1 MMKDWKRFLSI
12 GLVVALVVS
21 MCGCSK
27 KGNDSDGYVGKQTSA
42 SPELAKQYVYRMDP
56 FDFSKLQVGDG
67 DISVQGFKKI
77 RDKLYAVLQKYNY
90 MEDGSFSNEILIAE
104 ISPDGKSVENILL
117 DMPVE
122 DRDDGGEAASAEGDQ
137 KPDVY
142 ENVNYG
148 SFHMSDNGY
157 IYGCRTYDYSDYS
170 DPDNYVN
177 EHRESVCCWNMEGQ
191 LQWNAPLDGISTP
204 ETWYYVNALVGQK
217 DGSVIVLLG
226 GSEYGFIKV
235 SKDGT
240 VGELTSAGN
249 IQEMLETYSGLTVMP
264 DGKLLVSYYDS
275 GWQNMYVN
283 TYDFSTDQAGEAAK
297 IPASVAGNLS
307 GRAAVDEKGA
317 LLYST
322 ASGVY
327 RYEIGAESEET
338 VMSFVNSDLYIT
350 GFDAIISLDDNSFA
364 AIYSEYDS
372 ATYNRSLQGGIFS
385 KVDAADIPDKKVLVL
400 GGAYLYG
407 DLQKRVIDYNKSN
420 SEYKIVMKDYS
431 QYNTYEDYS
440 ACYTK
445 LNNDIISGQMPD
457 ILVVDAYNLSLE
469 KYANKGLLADIGEMI
484 QNDDE
489 LSKIDY
495 MQNVFD
501 ACKLNNKLYEVIPS
515 FTVQGYIAK
524 KSLVGDRNVW
534 TMQEAIS
541 LLNSLPA
548 DTNLFSD
555 MTKNQFVTM
564 MMQMCGT
571 QFVDVS
577 TGKCN
582 FDTPQFRDYM
592 EYAKR
597 LPDAFDDDYYNDA
610 LYKVRYESQY
620 RNGYTVLANA
630 YISDV
635 SDLVYSI
642 NGAFGEE
649 VAFVGF
655 PGTDNATPGSVI
667 NTNTSYALA
676 AHSANLEAAWQFV
689 RYYLTDE
696 YQDTVSYQLPVKK
709 AALEKNAQKAMK
721 KPSYMMDG
729 KEIEEDYRYWIN
741 DEQVTIEPLTQAQVD
756 EIVKFISS
764 VSRRAYYNTAVNNI
778 IGEELGAY
786 FKNQKS
792 AEDVSKLIQNRVQ
805 LYINENK

>member
-1 MMKDWKRFLSI
+1 M
-12 GLVVALVVS
+12 
-21 MCGCSK
+21 
-27 KGNDSDGYVGKQTSA
+27 
-42 SPELAKQYVYRMDP
+42 
-56 FDFSKLQVGDG
+56 
-67 DISVQGFKKI
+67 
-77 RDKLYAVLQKYNY
+77 
-90 MEDGSFSNEILIAE
+90 
-104 ISPDGKSVENILL
+104 
-117 DMPVE
+117 
-122 DRDDGGEAASAEGDQ
+122 
-137 KPDVY
+137 
-142 ENVNYG
+142 
-148 SFHMSDNGY
+148 
-157 IYGCRTYDYSDYS
+157 
-170 DPDNYVN
+170 
-177 EHRESVCCWNMEGQ
+177 
-191 LQWNAPLDGISTP
+191 
-204 ETWYYVNALVGQK
+204 
-217 DGSVIVLLG
+217 
-226 GSEYGFIKV
+226 
-235 SKDGT
+235 
-240 VGELTSAGN
+240 
-249 IQEMLETYSGLTVMP
+249 
-264 DGKLLVSYYDS
+264 
-275 GWQNMYVN
+275 
-283 TYDFSTDQAGEAAK
+283 
-297 IPASVAGNLS
+297 
-307 GRAAVDEKGA
+307 
-317 LLYST
+317 
-322 ASGVY
+322 
-327 RYEIGAESEET
+327 
-338 VMSFVNSDLYIT
+338 MSFVNSDLYIT